1 MSLTVA
7 EAREQTEPLVMQ
19 SVLWMNVLRGEQR
32 GLKHKWMFVIPAEE
46 LQSSFSQW
54 CLLLTVKNKLQAAEW
69 EITVG
74 AAEVNEDFSPLK
86 RGSYPFKTD
95 IDFYPE

>member
-1 MSLTVA
+1 MSLTVV
-7 EAREQTEPLVMQ
+7 EAHEQTEPVVMQ
-19 SVLWMNVLRGEQR
+19 SVLWMNALRGEQR
-32 GLKHKWMFVIPAEE
+32 WLKHKWTFVIPAEE

-54 CLLLTVKNKLQAAEW
+54 CLLLTAKNKLQAAEW

-74 AAEVNEDFSPLK
+74 AVEVNEDFCLLK
-86 RGSYPFKTD
+86 RPSYLFKID